1 MCVYINYISCALY
14 NLYMWHACIYHVYII
29 CIMLYILHKYDNVFY
44 INHITPLYMYS
55 SHKLAGRV
63 CSSKR

>member
-1 MCVYINYISCALY
+1 MHIPCVYNMH
-14 NLYMWHACIYHVYII
+14 NT
-29 CIMLYILHKYDNVFY
+29 ILHKYDNVFY

-63 CSSKR
+63 CSSRGSVVLTTLMQYNYVYMTMHSI